1 MTGFSLR
8 AIFFV
13 CALTALS
20 FGTQSA
26 IAATDPDALLQRM
39 TLDEKIGQLVQRAG
53 GRSKALNSRLNEDE
67 LTRVRAGQVGSY
79 LHVAG
84 AVPLRDLQRVAVQES
99 RLGIP
104 LLFAMDVVHGYR
116 TVFPVP
122 LAMAST
128 WSPAQQEAAARIAAI
143 EASAAGLHWT
153 FAPMVDIARDGRWGR
168 IVEGAGEDPFLG
180 AAMARAQVRGF
191 QGDRLS
197 DADTILATVKHFG
210 AYGAASGGRDYD
222 SAEISDRA
230 LHEIY
235 LPPFH
240 AAVDAGAA
248 TIMTAF
254 NDIGGIPTTSN
265 SALLRALLREQWGF
279 EGIIVSDWN
288 AINELIAHGVAEHRS
303 HAATLALTA
312 SVDMD
317 MVADVYA
324 NDLKQ
329 AIEANPPL
337 RPYLD
342 QAVLRVLRTK
352 AKLGLFE
359 DPFKYHDAARE
370 SATMLAP
377 AHRSAARSAAAQSI
391 VLLKNSAGLLP
402 IDRTKLK
409 SVAVIGAL
417 AVDNLSALGSWRAQ
431 GREADVVNVFEG
443 LRLALPGVEVQHA
456 AGADPRSADESGIDA
471 AVSLAKQ
478 SDLTILMIGEHFDLS
493 GEARSRS
500 GIELPSSQ
508 LVLAQRILATG
519 KPVVVLLANG
529 RPLALPW
536 LAEHASTLVET
547 WMLGVEGG
555 PAVAD
560 VLLGKTAPGGK
571 LPVQF
576 PHSTGALPASY
587 AARPSGRPAD
597 PNLANDSVRYLDL
610 PITPVFP
617 FGHGLS
623 YSPFEFSGLQQS
635 SGTLKRGEVLTV
647 RFTLKN
653 IGKLRA
659 DEVAQLY
666 VRDPVASSARPV
678 LELRGFHRL
687 TLDPGAQQ
695 TVQFDL
701 RPEQFAIYTEQG
713 QWQVEAGRIELM
725 IGSSSQDI
733 RLRGHFN
740 LAESFTSTI
749 PAAAIETVT
758 R

>member
-1 MTGFSLR
+1 
-8 AIFFV
+8 
-13 CALTALS
+13 
-20 FGTQSA
+20 
-26 IAATDPDALLQRM
+26 M

-67 LTRVRAGQVGSY
+67 LARVRASRVGSY

-84 AVPLRDLQRVAVQES
+84 AVPLRELQRVAVEET

-116 TVFPVP
+116 TIFPVP
-122 LAMAST
+122 LAMAAT
-128 WSPAQQEAAARIAAI
+128 WSPTQQEAVARIAAI

-153 FAPMVDIARDGRWGR
+153 FAPMVDIARDARWGR

-180 AAMARAQVRGF
+180 AAMARAQIRGF
-191 QGDRLS
+191 QGNRLS

-222 SAEISDRA
+222 TAEISERA

-240 AAVDAGAA
+240 AAVKTGAA

-265 SALLRALLREQWGF
+265 SALLRTLLREQWAFDGM
-279 EGIIVSDWN
+279 IVSDWN

-303 HAATLALTA
+303 HAAALALTA

-329 AIEANPPL
+329 AIEADPRL
-337 RPYLD
+337 MQYLD
-342 QAVLRVLRTK
+342 QAVLRVLRAK

-370 SATMLAP
+370 AAVMLAP
-377 AHRSAARSAAAQSI
+377 AHRSAARIAAARSI
-391 VLLKNSAGLLP
+391 VLLKNSADLLP

-409 SVAVIGAL
+409 SVAVVGAL

-431 GREADVVNVFEG
+431 GREADVVNVFDG
-443 LRLALPGVEVQHA
+443 LRAALPGVDVRHA

-471 AVSLAKQ
+471 AVTLARQ

-500 GIELPSSQ
+500 AIELPSSQ

-529 RPLALPW
+529 RPLALTW
-536 LAEHASTLVET
+536 LAAHASTLVET
-547 WMLGVEGG
+547 WMLGVEAGS
-555 PAVAD
+555 AVAD

-576 PHSTGALPASY
+576 PHATGALPASY

-597 PNLANDSVRYLDL
+597 PDLTKDSVRYLDL
-610 PITPVFP
+610 PITPVFA

-623 YSPFEFSGLQQS
+623 YSPFEFSGLEQS
-635 SGTLKRGEVLTV
+635 TATLKRGQVLSV

-678 LELRGFHRL
+678 LELRGFHRV

-695 TVQFDL
+695 IVQFDL
-701 RPEQFAIYTEQG
+701 QPEQFAVYAEHG
-713 QWQVEAGRIELM
+713 QWQVESGRIELM

-733 RLRGHFN
+733 RLRSHFN
-740 LAESFTSTI
+740 LQESYATST

>member
-67 LTRVRAGQVGSY
+67 LTSVRAGQVGSY

-222 SAEISDRA
+222 SAEMSDRA